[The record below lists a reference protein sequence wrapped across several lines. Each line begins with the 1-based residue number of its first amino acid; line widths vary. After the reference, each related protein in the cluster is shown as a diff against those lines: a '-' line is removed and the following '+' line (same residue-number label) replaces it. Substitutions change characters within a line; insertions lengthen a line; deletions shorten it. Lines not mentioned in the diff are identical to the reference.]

1 MDASLLPNKIDS
13 VVIGDRLFNLS
24 IIVEGLDE
32 VPIENKMDIDND
44 KNGAEG
50 AVVRKKTRNQIMGNL
65 SSKKQD
71 NNDAVGSKPP
81 QKCATTKW

>member
-65 SSKKQD
+65 SSKNKIIMMQ
-71 NNDAVGSKPP
+71 
-81 QKCATTKW
+81 